1 MLAVIAAVQPGGPAI
16 APQDNSPEIMMRAA
30 SYYYLAQTWP
40 QRRRETRPGALPR
53 AGYQGRHVRPHSP
66 RRRHPG
72 RELTALARRVLAALR
87 GTSQPA

>member
-1 MLAVIAAVQPGGPAI
+1 
-16 APQDNSPEIMMRAA
+16 MRAA

-40 QRRRETRPGALPR
+40 HRSRQTRPGTLRR
-53 AGYQGRHVRPHSP
+53 AGYQARHARPPSP

-72 RELTALARRVLAALR
+72 RELAALARRVLAALS